1 MTVGLISEFI
11 RHLLCKYRWRKFSI
25 VGGRF
30 MRPSKQRPLINII
43 LKNAKSSIF
52 GVKFDFSREMND
64 ILKSR
69 DGNEE
74 LVGCS

>member
-1 MTVGLISEFI
+1 MEKILHS
-11 RHLLCKYRWRKFSI
+11 WRKIYETFKTKTTHQYI
-25 VGGRF
+25 
-30 MRPSKQRPLINII
+30 LII